1 MLMASLIRWRA
12 ASRKKGEIDS
22 RLSNGWSVGRL
33 VDGSHLEKVLTW
45 PSSLRDT
52 PFVRSEDLVPF
63 PLESTSGP
71 ARDGVIHVM
80 E

>member
-63 PLESTSGP
+63 PLEQPG
-71 ARDGVIHVM
+71 ARAVERAMD
-80 E
+80 